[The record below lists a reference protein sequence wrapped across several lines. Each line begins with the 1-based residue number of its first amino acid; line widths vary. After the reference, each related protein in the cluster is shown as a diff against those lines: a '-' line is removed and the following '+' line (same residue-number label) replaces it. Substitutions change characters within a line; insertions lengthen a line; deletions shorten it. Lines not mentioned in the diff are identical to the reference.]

1 MLYLYFAI
9 FSGILIMPLKNLD
22 IYWNNWIIY
31 DTIMLFNTIIF
42 KIKSVSILNMFKYI
56 ITFKYYRDFKQ
67 ELLLLN
73 YLYIVKFLFLKDNYL
88 IVKTKFYHTIGNK
101 GKLSKNRVLND
112 QLGPYLAGLME
123 SDGSIIISK
132 ENSENTPTI

>member
-1 MLYLYFAI
+1 MKVISISSGMLYLYFAI
-9 FSGILIMPLKNLD
+9 FSGIPIMPLKNLD
-22 IYWNNWIIY
+22 LYWNNWIIY
-31 DTIMLFNTIIF
+31 DTIMLFNTIIS

-88 IVKTKFYHTIGNK
+88 IVKTRFYHTIDSK
-101 GKLSKNRVLND
+101 GKLSKTRVLND
-112 QLGPYLAGLME
+112 
-123 SDGSIIISK
+123 
-132 ENSENTPTI
+132 